1 MTGIRVS
8 LNSAQDLTP
17 YRFNLFDNGELV
29 LGGIDQPEL
38 SYLVGE
44 DYTGQHRLELNY
56 YHIDNEDIM
65 SDKILVLDRN
75 FTKPVIAD
83 LTVSYEIF

>member
-1 MTGIRVS
+1 MTGIRIS
-8 LNSAQDLTP
+8 LHTTQDLTP
-17 YRFNLFDNGELV
+17 YRFNLFDNDTLV
-29 LGGIDQPEL
+29 LDGIDQPEF

-56 YHIDNEDIM
+56 YHIDNEEM
-65 SDKILVLDRN
+65 LSDKILVLDRN